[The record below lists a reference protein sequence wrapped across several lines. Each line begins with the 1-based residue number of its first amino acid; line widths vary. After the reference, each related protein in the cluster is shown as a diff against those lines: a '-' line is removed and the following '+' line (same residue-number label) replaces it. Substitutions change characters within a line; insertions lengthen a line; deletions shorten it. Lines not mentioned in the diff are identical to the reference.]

1 MIRSSGEGKRL
12 SQSTG
17 GNVRCM
23 WHAGGLWQ
31 GISMIV
37 KCKNGSAN
45 DVMLI
50 CKGKEKSQRII
61 AHLGPAGIWKRM
73 VDSEVKAGCN
83 YGSQTKCENG
93 NSLRAIVLEVSPSS
107 L

>member
-1 MIRSSGEGKRL
+1 MTCRAGEGKRL

-23 WHAGGLWQ
+23 WQAGGLWQ

-37 KCKNGSAN
+37 KCKNSSAN

-50 CKGKEKSQRII
+50 CKGKEKRII
-61 AHLGPAGIWKRM
+61 AHLGLAGIWKRM
-73 VDSEVKAGCN
+73 VDSEVKAGYN
-83 YGSQTKCENG
+83 YGSPTKCENG